1 MGAIALSVVDH
12 PGRSAVLPISAWI
25 GLSSGISTGRME
37 RTGATLSA
45 MREWKTGTS
54 RVPWPDASR

>member
-1 MGAIALSVVDH
+1 LTTQAAA
-12 PGRSAVLPISAWI
+12 PVLPISAWI
-25 GLSSGISTGRME
+25 GLSSGMSTGRME

-54 RVPWPDASR
+54 RVPL